1 MSADC
6 CTHDCRQGRD
16 CPARL
21 AQAAIEKASATPLN
35 TDNSDGSSAG
45 NAIDELL
52 DDTGLMLLQG
62 IAMLMALA
70 SLFVGA

>member
-16 CPARL
+16 CPARM
-21 AQAAIEKASATPLN
+21 ARVTPQADDTATPLN
-35 TDNSDGSSAG
+35 TGNSDGSDPHRDST
-45 NAIDELL
+45 DELL

-62 IAMLMALA
+62 IALLVFIVYA
-70 SLFVGA
+70 SL